1 MNAPWIRMTWPSPF
15 VAGLAVLLLFGV
27 AAGQS
32 PTGPVLEPHVRG
44 WERHFTVT
52 SETWNRGNRP
62 VVAGYVINDSG
73 FTAMKVQLLVD
84 GLDGAGRIVNQRV
97 TWLGP
102 ALPPG
107 MRAYFE
113 LPVVSGTSQYRVSV
127 FAFDWLQ
134 AAQLQLP

>member
-1 MNAPWIRMTWPSPF
+1 MSAPWIRMTWPSPF

-32 PTGPVLEPHVRG
+32 STTSILEPHVRG

-84 GLDGAGRIVNQRV
+84 GLVVLRDVEELSNEEAAEI
-97 TWLGP
+97 LGESVASVKSRLHRARMALREQLTRALAHDLSP
-102 ALPPG
+102 A
-107 MRAYFE
+107 
-113 LPVVSGTSQYRVSV
+113 
-127 FAFDWLQ
+127 
-134 AAQLQLP
+134 